1 MIDIPKWHEFMRPL
15 LEVLKE
21 NGEMYRVDAIEAVVK
36 KKGLTEEQL
45 ALVQESNGRSKA
57 KCRVGWA
64 SSYLR
69 VAGALSGPR
78 RGYFALGPN
87 AESLLNLGRPIKRAD
102 LTGFKEWL
110 DHEANKAQQSNSSSE
125 SEETNDLEDDTP
137 EDLIDRGIK
146 RLRSQLIADLL
157 EQVKGMRSYKK
168 SRL

>member
-1 MIDIPKWHEFMRPL
+1 MRPL

-78 RGYFALGPN
+78 RGYFDSGK
-87 AESLLNLGRPIKRAD
+87 SL
-102 LTGFKEWL
+102 
-110 DHEANKAQQSNSSSE
+110 
-125 SEETNDLEDDTP
+125 
-137 EDLIDRGIK
+137 
-146 RLRSQLIADLL
+146 
-157 EQVKGMRSYKK
+157 
-168 SRL
+168 